1 VTGVQTCALPISPK
15 PQNPLILQ
23 HKFNIVTEM
32 ADEEDFETS
41 PEKFD
46 FNVSPSPEQTSV
58 VDFSLAKKK
67 SAPPNKK
74 KNDEEG

>member
-1 VTGVQTCALPISPK
+1 
-15 PQNPLILQ
+15 
-23 HKFNIVTEM
+23 M

-46 FNVSPSPEQTSV
+46 YNVSPSPEQTSV

-74 KNDEEG
+74 KMMKKPSNTSLSHILVIANLKITLVTRKRNFTMYS

>member
-1 VTGVQTCALPISPK
+1 
-15 PQNPLILQ
+15 
-23 HKFNIVTEM
+23 M

-46 FNVSPSPEQTSV
+46 YNVSPSPEQTSV

-74 KNDEEG
+74 KNDEEGQQHIAKPYFGHCKFENHVGDPEA